1 MCRATRLKYYD
12 IIRYQTLKYHGWKW
26 VMWYM
31 AGFLHF
37 YIIFL
42 SRPLLHWLP
51 HLGSIQGIPEGAT
64 IHTSAIQR
72 MQYDTTYWPKN
83 LISRRDRRRLITTKK
98 KKNTRCELGYDTIGW
113 IDIFHIGVF
122 ILLIKTKTTH
132 SSEVRYWWYVHSQT
146 YSVEVH
152 LGWEFLGYIMTDRA
166 WENWI
171 EMLQTLRTRLSSLC
185 LPLVRQVHPST
196 FLISRSDEA
205 NFSHPQN
212 LISDRRRV

>member
-1 MCRATRLKYYD
+1 MGDVVHGRLSSLLYNFPIAPPAPLTTTSGLHTGYSRRGNNPYICNSANAIWYYLLTEKLNLPPWPPTSYYD
-12 IIRYQTLKYHGWKW
+12 K
-26 VMWYM
+26 
-31 AGFLHF
+31 
-37 YIIFL
+37 
-42 SRPLLHWLP
+42 
-51 HLGSIQGIPEGAT
+51 
-64 IHTSAIQR
+64 
-72 MQYDTTYWPKN
+72 
-83 LISRRDRRRLITTKK
+83 KK